1 MSNIKIPSFLTK
13 LDREEKVEMT
23 KQWST
28 LKGYKCFDLL
38 QEHLENQLEQLI
50 STDETSGFAS
60 WFQTKWNLAKS
71 HGKREILRKLIKDL
85 K

>member
-1 MSNIKIPSFLTK
+1 MS
-13 LDREEKVEMT
+13 
-23 KQWST
+23 KQWAE
-28 LKGYKCFDLL
+28 LKGYKCIDLL

>member
-1 MSNIKIPSFLTK
+1 MTK

-38 QEHLENQLEQLI
+38 QEHLESELETLTKI
-50 STDETSGFAS
+50 DERTVFLS
-60 WFQTKWNLAKS
+60 WFQTKWELAKS